1 MDIAALFM
9 REKVLNDETLE
20 LLSKA
25 AVSCAAA
32 GADIVAPS
40 DMMDGRIGHM
50 RHMLDASGFAD
61 SADYGLQH

>member
-1 MDIAALFM
+1 MGIGGLIH
-9 REKVLNDETLE
+9 EGKVLNDETLE

-50 RHMLDASGFAD
+50 RRMLDASG
-61 SADYGLQH
+61 LPMC